1 MQVVGVILVVVLT
14 LIVVASLVAL
24 VRRSGPWPRK
34 PHLGNWQK
42 WDDED

>member
-1 MQVVGVILVVVLT
+1 MHVVGVILVVLIA
-14 LIVVASLVAL
+14 LIVVASLVE
-24 VRRSGPWPRK
+24 VIRRKGSWPRK